1 MQVSLRPSIAL
12 LLGSLIFVL
21 AQTQLQRVK
30 RVQVLAEIA
39 VSLPVFIQ
47 VVMAGGDRYLAAQWS
62 SIRALVTETA
72 RMGPKDFRV
81 LAEVQR
87 DASWLN
93 PAHEDNYYIAAAI
106 LPWEGQVDAAQ
117 TILGRAMLSRFY
129 DYQPPF
135 YFAFNLVHFFN
146 DGLAAA
152 ESLRRAA
159 ARLTDP
165 DERLMLENFAARWLD
180 RSDDID
186 LAARIV
192 DGMAAQAKR
201 KDFADYLRMRS
212 QRLRDL
218 SMLRGAA
225 NLYAQRFGKP
235 VGTLAD
241 LVSSGVITKLPADPI
256 GSGFAID
263 RNGKPIF
270 AEKPKK

>member
-1 MQVSLRPSIAL
+1 MQGSLRPLIAL

-21 AQTQLQRVK
+21 AQTQLQHVK

-72 RMGPKDFRV
+72 RMGQEDFRV

-117 TILGRAMLSRFY
+117 IILDRAMLSRFY

-159 ARLTDP
+159 SRLTNP

-192 DGMAAQAKR
+192 ESTRQRRPSAR
-201 KDFADYLRMRS
+201 TLRITCACAVSACAICLCYGEPPNSMRNAS
-212 QRLRDL
+212 
-218 SMLRGAA
+218 A
-225 NLYAQRFGKP
+225 NLS
-235 VGTLAD
+235 VGLR
-241 LVSSGVITKLPADPI
+241 IW
-256 GSGFAID
+256 
-263 RNGKPIF
+263 
-270 AEKPKK
+270 